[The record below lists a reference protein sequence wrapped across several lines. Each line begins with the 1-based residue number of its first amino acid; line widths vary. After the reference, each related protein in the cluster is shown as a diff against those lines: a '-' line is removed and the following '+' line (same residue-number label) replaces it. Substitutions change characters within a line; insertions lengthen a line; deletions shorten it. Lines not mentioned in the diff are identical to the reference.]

1 MFGLRYHWLQPQ
13 GSLGQVNFIEG
24 VVLVLIVQSVL
35 TLIFAWDCL
44 FKNVFKGPELL
55 QTCAMCR

>member
-1 MFGLRYHWLQPQ
+1 MFGLRYHWLQAQ
-13 GSLGQVNFIEG
+13 GSLGQVNFIGG

-44 FKNVFKGPELL
+44 SENVFKGPEHI
-55 QTCAMCR
+55 